1 MTEYRKSK
9 GQTALESVEQE
20 SLMRWVQFVAGK
32 YPELELLYH
41 IPNGGTRNKR
51 EAEHLRRQGVKA
63 GVPDLCLPVPRGEY
77 HGLYIELKAKDN
89 TPTEKQKEWLAKLDK
104 QGYKTAVCWGWE
116 TAAAVI
122 EEYLRKAPVVDKWE
136 RLMAHLSYWQQDVF
150 SVQNA
155 KPVSGYDLIGAVME
169 IVEEIGG
176 LKNEK
181 SNKKY

>member
-1 MTEYRKSK
+1 MTDYRKAK

-20 SLMRWVQFVAGK
+20 SLMRWVQFVSGK
-32 YPELELLYH
+32 YPELEMLYH

-77 HGLYIELKAKDN
+77 PGLYIELKAKDN

-116 TAAAVI
+116 AAAEVI
-122 EEYLRKAPVVDKWE
+122 EEYLRQEKPVDKWK
-136 RLMAHLSYWQQDVF
+136 LLLGYISDWQFAYAEPDA
-150 SVQNA
+150 VQVN
-155 KPVSGYDLIGAVME
+155 GYDLLEEVME

-176 LKNEK
+176 LKSEK
-181 SNKKY
+181 SNKKS